1 MISSK
6 WMVGGDGSESK
17 IWIEKKNRKR
27 MFHLAQNW
35 VQKYSREI
43 GVFFLVHE

>member
-17 IWIEKKNRKR
+17 IWIEKKIEKECVILRK
-27 MFHLAQNW
+27 
-35 VQKYSREI
+35 I
-43 GVFFLVHE
+43 GFKSIPKK